1 MDNPIIFTIG
11 HSNRS
16 WDAFLSLLMKNDIS
30 IVADVRRFPGS
41 KLWPQ
46 FNKDYMKIRL
56 AEHNI
61 EYAHIVKLG
70 GRRREKDKPHLQEN
84 DSNNYAWRN
93 KSFRAYANYMSTEEF
108 EEGISE
114 LLSLKKDNLNSFIVI
129 MCAETLPW
137 RCHRKLISD
146 YLSARNFLVY
156 NIIDDLHKPSL
167 HKVTPFAL
175 FEKGKVTYPA
185 SNDGR
190 NRV

>member
-1 MDNPIIFTIG
+1 MGNPIIFTIG

-16 WDAFLSLLMKNDIS
+16 WDAFLSLLLKNDIS
-30 IVADVRRFPGS
+30 LVADVRRFPGS

-46 FNKDYMKIRL
+46 FNKDYMKIGL

-61 EYAHIVKLG
+61 EYAHIVRLG
-70 GRRREKDKPHLQEN
+70 GRRKEKDKPHLQEN
-84 DSNNYAWRN
+84 DNNNYAWRN

-114 LLSLKKDNLNSFIVI
+114 LLSLNKDNLNSFIVI
-129 MCAETLPW
+129 MCAEMLPW

-146 YLSARNFLVY
+146 YLSARNFMVY

-167 HKVTPFAL
+167 HKITPFAL

-185 SNDGR
+185 SNYEE
-190 NRV
+190 